1 MPDTHDI
8 APIRRR
14 AVLAGMALLA
24 PSITPRRARAQVA
37 SPPGTHMQVLARLV
51 GGRAAKQG
59 RVRVL
64 LADVVDNGNSAPL
77 TVSVDSPMSEKDRCT
92 AIHVVAD
99 GNPNPE
105 VFSVRFGP
113 SVGKAEVQT
122 RIRLARSQS
131 VVAYAEMSDGT
142 VWSGRTQTVVT
153 VGGCGS

>member
-1 MPDTHDI
+1 
-8 APIRRR
+8 
-14 AVLAGMALLA
+14 
-24 PSITPRRARAQVA
+24 
-37 SPPGTHMQVLARLV
+37 MQVLARLV
-51 GGRAAKQG
+51 GGRTAKPG
-59 RVRVL
+59 RVRVM

-77 TVSVDSPMSEKDRCT
+77 TVSVESPMSDKDRCT

-113 SVGKAEVQT
+113 AVGKAKLQT

-131 VVAYAEMSDGT
+131 VIAYAEMSDGT
-142 VWSGRTQTVVT
+142 VWSGRAQTVVT

>member
-1 MPDTHDI
+1 MQRLRNSV
-8 APIRRR
+8 PISRR
-14 AVLAGMALLA
+14 AILAGMALIAAALA
-24 PSITPRRARAQVA
+24 PWRAVAQVS

-51 GGRAAKQG
+51 GGRTAKPG

-77 TVSVDSPMSEKDRCT
+77 TVSVESPMSDKDRCT

-105 VFSVRFGP
+105 VFSARFGH

-131 VVAYAEMSDGT
+131 VIAYAEMSDGT
-142 VWSGRTQTVVT
+142 VWSGRAQTVVT